1 MTVFPYYRDIKL
13 TSSTHTY
20 STDTNLSEYT
30 FSSDRDSPQINKKD
44 DDSGTGTM
52 V

>member
-1 MTVFPYYRDIKL
+1 MTVFPYYRDIQL
-13 TSSTHTY
+13 TSTHTY

-30 FSSDRDSPQINKKD
+30 SSSDRDSPQINKKD
-44 DDSGTGTM
+44 DDSDAGTM